1 MTYRNKYVDLL
12 KGLAMILVIIPHC
25 IQYGSGNT
33 YLNECMFYDN
43 PIFKFIYS
51 FHMPVFMLIS
61 GYLFKYSIIKHSF
74 STLIKNR
81 ITTLIIPIFIWHS
94 LYIIIKY
101 FIFGDGTLNNFYYSS
116 YLKCLWFL
124 WAVFWNSII
133 ILLVHKFAKDSIL
146 IYFLLFIISLFIPHI
161 FNSNYYIF
169 MYPYF
174 FCGYY
179 LNGFSN
185 LYINKLVKISFSPYS
200 IIIISIIFILMLTM
214 YSRDDYVYVSGTN
227 IIKSG
232 RISFKMIN
240 TNLFRW
246 SIGFIG
252 SFLFYAISMNY
263 YNQKRNNDIF
273 YFFEKIG
280 TRTLGIYIIS
290 DYSFRFFYLLPI
302 ESLNYFIITIEIIC
316 ITCASYIFTWLI
328 EKNHFTRK
336 LLLGGR

>member
-1 MTYRNKYVDLL
+1 
-12 KGLAMILVIIPHC
+12 
-25 IQYGSGNT
+25 
-33 YLNECMFYDN
+33 
-43 PIFKFIYS
+43 
-51 FHMPVFMLIS
+51 
-61 GYLFKYSIIKHSF
+61 
-74 STLIKNR
+74 
-81 ITTLIIPIFIWHS
+81 
-94 LYIIIKY
+94 
-101 FIFGDGTLNNFYYSS
+101 
-116 YLKCLWFL
+116 
-124 WAVFWNSII
+124 
-133 ILLVHKFAKDSIL
+133 
-146 IYFLLFIISLFIPHI
+146 
-161 FNSNYYIF
+161 
-169 MYPYF
+169 
-174 FCGYY
+174 
-179 LNGFSN
+179 
-185 LYINKLVKISFSPYS
+185 
-200 IIIISIIFILMLTM
+200 MLTM

-263 YNQKRNNDIF
+263 YNQKRNNDII